1 MKKTNTTPQ
10 TCATILDD
18 LRYCVFDLETT
29 GGNTKTD
36 KIIEIGLVN
45 IDGKEIM
52 ETKTMLIDPKQK
64 IPEFIQKLTSI
75 KQADVEGCK
84 TIDEVIDEVLEFIGD
99 RILVAHNASFDV
111 PFLNSVLKRL
121 NREELK
127 NKSMCTNLMT
137 KYLIPTL
144 MNSNLNYMSKI
155 FKIQHK
161 KAHRALDD
169 AKATAKL
176 FINYLDIFENKGI
189 SKINHLY
196 YPMNRFELDLVNYK
210 KGVDHEVIKN
220 KIKNM
225 PAPFIVTFKGE
236 NGVILY
242 AIPGANSLVD
252 HEYIFA
258 KIQEIQWENLS
269 IKLVGPYLEVLF
281 KFGHIYSKLDPDA
294 KKDIIENLWDIHFAK
309 IDRRELS
316 YTAAE
321 IEKYDY
327 VIMNNLV
334 PEQYSIYPLG
344 NLNQKAELVFRYPGH
359 KKKLLQ
365 YIGSKNQKT
374 SSKAQKL
381 NVNPQIREF
390 ILSYLAKIHLDSKE
404 IFLFDKNGPNKEIEF
419 FDAFERYIAKNK
431 NIYNYPQKYI

>member
-1 MKKTNTTPQ
+1 MKKTKTTPK
-10 TCATILDD
+10 ILED
-18 LRYCVFDLETT
+18 LKYCVFDLETT

-36 KIIEIGLVN
+36 KIIEIGIVN
-45 IDGKEIM
+45 IDGKEIVAS
-52 ETKTMLIDPKQK
+52 KNYLIDPKQK
-64 IPEFIQKLTSI
+64 IPDFIQKLTSI
-75 KQADVEGCK
+75 KQADVEGCPI
-84 TIDEVIDEVLEFIGD
+84 IDDIIDEVLELIGD

-121 NREELK
+121 GREELK

-210 KGVDHEVIKN
+210 KGCELEEIKN
-220 KIKNM
+220 KIKSM
-225 PAPFIVTFKGE
+225 PAPFIITFKGE

-242 AIPGANSLVD
+242 SIPGSNTKVD
-252 HEYIFA
+252 HNFIFQ
-258 KIQEIQWENLS
+258 KIESIPWENLS
-269 IKLVGPYLEVLF
+269 IKLIGPYLEVLF
-281 KFGHIYSKLDPDA
+281 KFGHIFSKLDQDA
-294 KKDIIENLWDIHFAK
+294 KKDILENLWVIHFDK
-309 IDRRELS
+309 VDKRELAQ
-316 YTAAE
+316 TAVE
-321 IEKYDY
+321 IEKYDF

-334 PEQYSIYPLG
+334 PEQYSIFPLG
-344 NLNQKAELVFRYPGH
+344 SLNQKAELVFRYPGH

-365 YIGSKNQKT
+365 YIGAKNQKA
-374 SSKAQKL
+374 SNKAQKL

-404 IFLFDKNGPNKEIEF
+404 IFLFDKNGPNKEVEF
-419 FDAFERYIAKNK
+419 FDAFERYISKNK
-431 NIYNYPQKYI
+431 NTYNYPQKYI